1 MQTFSFKLA
10 NLSCASLPDNKG
22 ESDLKSIFPAA
33 TEAELGTALTEK
45 LEVGFNCLYIRQGKT
60 NILVDTGTGEG
71 QLLAALAQLGLEA
84 KDIDFVILT
93 HGDRDHIGGV
103 LEFPRARLIM
113 SEKMLESWT
122 DAEKQEQMVD
132 EFIKLFQNKIAQEAL
147 ASREQERRH
156 FAQALLPQIKSRI
169 QTVAFE
175 NEFLPG
181 FKLIDASGH
190 RTDHTALEIS
200 SEDQTLIHVVDSI
213 RHPVQITYHWA
224 SFIDS
229 YPDMVVETNKRLV
242 ERILAKDALIFG
254 AHLPFPGLAR
264 LSRETSGLEWHWV
277 K

>member
-10 NLSCASLPDNKG
+10 DLSCASLPDNKG

>member
-10 NLSCASLPDNKG
+10 DLSCASLPDNKG

-103 LEFPRARLIM
+103 LEFPRARFIM

-147 ASREQERRH
+147 ASREQARRH

-200 SEDQTLIHVVDSI
+200 SEGQTLIHVVDSI

>member
-10 NLSCASLPDNKG
+10 DLSCASLPDNKG

-132 EFIKLFQNKIAQEAL
+132 EFIKLFQNKIAQKAL
-147 ASREQERRH
+147 ASREQARRH
-156 FAQALLPQIKSRI
+156 FAQALLPQINSRI